1 MKKLYL
7 VCALAFS
14 VLFTSCEVLQGVLSQ
29 LTDMANLANCEYS
42 LKNVSN
48 VTVAGVNVKNI
59 TDGNIKAA
67 DVVKLSAAIL
77 SKNVPLVMD
86 VNVNVKNPT
95 TSNASLT
102 NMDWICEID
111 GTQFANGTTN
121 KTYTISPNAT
131 TAVPLSVN
139 TDIYSMFSK
148 DGLESLKTFVNSFN
162 NDGTSSKVALKIKPS
177 VNIGGVSVPAPNY
190 IKLEKAT
197 GTNSNNSVQ
206 TGTVTPNGKK

>member
-1 MKKLYL
+1 M
-7 VCALAFS
+7 
-14 VLFTSCEVLQGVLSQ
+14 Q
-29 LTDMANLANCEYS
+29 YS